1 MRRFGLWFSLLTVA
15 LLVSCAF
22 PTRITEVKGSG
33 NLVTESR
40 RITGINAV
48 DLSGIG
54 TLIIE
59 QGDTDALE
67 ITADENIMQYIR
79 SDVSGGK
86 LALGTREF
94 INLLPSRE
102 ITYRLTVRDLS
113 AVEASG
119 VGNIEIKSLR
129 TDRLWVEIS
138 GSGSLKMGDLQAD
151 AFNLEI
157 SGMGTAEVSGS
168 VEEQSIDISGTGG
181 YHAGNLQ
188 SQKADIKIS
197 GSGSAVVW
205 AQEELNLDISGMGDL
220 SYYGE
225 PVLNTDISGMGN
237 LKSLGKK

>member
-1 MRRFGLWFSLLTVA
+1 MRKFGLWFSLLAVA
-15 LLVSCAF
+15 LLASCAF
-22 PTRITEVKGSG
+22 PMRITEVKGSG

-48 DLSGIG
+48 ELSGIG

-59 QGDTDALE
+59 QGGTDALE

-86 LALGTREF
+86 LLLGTRDF

-113 AVEASG
+113 AVETSG

-129 TDRLWVEIS
+129 TDHLWVEIS
-138 GSGSLKMGDLQAD
+138 GSGTLKISDLQAD
-151 AFNLEI
+151 TFDLDI
-157 SGMGTAEVSGS
+157 SGMGTAETSGS
-168 VEEQSIDISGTGG
+168 VAKQSIDISGSGS

-188 SQKADIKIS
+188 SRSADIKIS

-205 AQEELNLDISGMGDL
+205 AQEELNLDISGMGGL

-237 LKSLGKK
+237 LKSLGNK